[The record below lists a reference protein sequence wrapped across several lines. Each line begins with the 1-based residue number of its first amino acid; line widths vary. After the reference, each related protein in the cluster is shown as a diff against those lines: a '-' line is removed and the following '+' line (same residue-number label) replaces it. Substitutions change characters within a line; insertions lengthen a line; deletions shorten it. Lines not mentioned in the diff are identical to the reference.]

1 MKMKSEVCG
10 MTKKQKR
17 MLVRI
22 IISFVLFA
30 ALMVAEHTGALE
42 GINTWILFVIYLVPY
57 LIIGYDIVYKAVR
70 NISHGQVFDENFLM
84 MVATF
89 GAFGVKEYSEAVA
102 VMLFY
107 QVGEL
112 FQGYAVGKSRQSIS
126 AMMDICPEYANIEV
140 DGKLTQVDPDDVEVG
155 SVIVVK
161 PGERIPLDGIVLEGE
176 SFIDTA
182 ALTGESVPRKAAAGD
197 EIISGCVN
205 GSGTLKV
212 QTTKEFDDSTV
223 AKILELVENASSKK
237 ARVENFIT
245 RFAKYYTPVVTIGA
259 VILAIL
265 PPLILGGGWS
275 DWIQRACI
283 FLVISCPCALVISIP
298 LSFFGGI
305 GGASARG
312 ILIKG
317 SSYLEMLAKTDRVVF
332 DKTGTLTRGTFS
344 VTAVR
349 PAQPELSEQAL
360 LQLAAAAER
369 FSDHPVSQS
378 LRRAAGQLPEALA
391 TTDARELAGHG
402 VTAQVGGRAVA
413 AGNAK
418 LMATL
423 GLTAPAVDEIGTVI
437 HVAADGA
444 YLGYIVISDEPKS
457 GAREAIAR
465 LRADGVRV
473 VMLTGD
479 RKRTADAVAQE
490 LGIAEVHS
498 ELLPEDKV
506 TQVERLLGEGAPGK
520 YLAFVGDGIND
531 APVLARADLGAAMGG
546 IGSDAAIEAADIVLM
561 DDDPRKLSLAMR
573 ISRKTMRLVW
583 QNIVFALA
591 VKAVCLVLGAL
602 GIANMWVAIFADV
615 GVMVLCVLNAARA
628 LDTKRL

>member
-1 MKMKSEVCG
+1 MSRE
-10 MTKKQKR
+10 QKR
-17 MLVRI
+17 SLLLIAAAAVLLIGLHFVPVTGWLKLV
-22 IISFVLFA
+22 L
-30 ALMVAEHTGALE
+30 
-42 GINTWILFVIYLVPY
+42 YLIPY
-57 LIIGYDIVYKAVR
+57 LLVGGETLVDACKGIYNR
-70 NISHGQVFDENFLM
+70 QPFDENLLM
-84 MVATF
+84 AVATI
-89 GAFGVKEYSEAVA
+89 GAMVLGDYPEAVS

-107 QVGEL
+107 QIGEL
-112 FQGYAVGKSRQSIS
+112 FESYAVGRSRKNIGDL
-126 AMMDICPEYANIEV
+126 MDIRPDFAYVETADGIVRVKPEEV
-140 DGKLTQVDPDDVEVG
+140 AVG
-155 SVIVVK
+155 DTIVVK
-161 PGERIPLDGIVLEGE
+161 PGERVPLDGTVLTGT
-176 SFIDTA
+176 SA
-182 ALTGESVPRKAAAGD
+182 LNMSALTGESAPVDVA
-197 EIISGCVN
+197 E
-205 GSGTLKV
+205 GSGVVSGSVNLSGVLRLRVEKV
-212 QTTKEFDDSTV
+212 YAESTV
-223 AKILELVENASSKK
+223 ARILELVENSSLKK
-237 ARVENFIT
+237 AHTERFIT
-245 RFAKYYTPVVTIGA
+245 KFARVYTPSVCGA
-259 VILAIL
+259 ALALAIL
-265 PPLILGGGWS
+265 PPVVRLIMGIPA
-275 DWIQRACI
+275 DWGEWIYRALT

-332 DKTGTLTRGTFS
+332 DKTGTLTRGTFA
-344 VTAVR
+344 VTAVC

-378 LRRAAGQLPEALA
+378 LRRVAGQLPEALA

-457 GAREAIAR
+457 SAREAIAR

>member
-1 MKMKSEVCG
+1 MSRE
-10 MTKKQKR
+10 QKR
-17 MLVRI
+17 SLLLIAAAAVLLIGLHFVPVTGWLKLV
-22 IISFVLFA
+22 L
-30 ALMVAEHTGALE
+30 
-42 GINTWILFVIYLVPY
+42 YLIPY
-57 LIIGYDIVYKAVR
+57 LLVGGETLVDACKGIYNR
-70 NISHGQVFDENFLM
+70 QPFDENLLM
-84 MVATF
+84 AVATV
-89 GAFGVKEYSEAVA
+89 GAMVLGDYPEAVS

-107 QVGEL
+107 QIGEL
-112 FQGYAVGKSRQSIS
+112 FESYAVGRSRKNIGDL
-126 AMMDICPEYANIEV
+126 MDIRPDFAYVETADGIVRVKPEEV
-140 DGKLTQVDPDDVEVG
+140 AVG
-155 SVIVVK
+155 DTIVVK
-161 PGERIPLDGIVLEGE
+161 PGERVPLDGTVLTGT
-176 SFIDTA
+176 SA
-182 ALTGESVPRKAAAGD
+182 LNMSALTGESAPVDVA
-197 EIISGCVN
+197 E
-205 GSGTLKV
+205 GSGVVSGSVNLSGVLRLRVEKV
-212 QTTKEFDDSTV
+212 YAESTV
-223 AKILELVENASSKK
+223 ARILELVENSSLKK
-237 ARVENFIT
+237 AHTERFIT
-245 RFAKYYTPVVTIGA
+245 KFARVYTPSVCGA
-259 VILAIL
+259 ALALAIL
-265 PPLILGGGWS
+265 PPVVRLIMGIPA
-275 DWIQRACI
+275 DWGEWIYRALT

-378 LRRAAGQLPEALA
+378 LRRVAGQLPEALA

-457 GAREAIAR
+457 SAREAIAR

>member
-1 MKMKSEVCG
+1 MSRE
-10 MTKKQKR
+10 QKR
-17 MLVRI
+17 SLLLIAAAAVLLI
-22 IISFVLFA
+22 GLHFVPVTGWGKL
-30 ALMVAEHTGALE
+30 AL
-42 GINTWILFVIYLVPY
+42 YLIPY
-57 LIIGYDIVYKAVR
+57 LLVGGETLVDACKGIYNR
-70 NISHGQVFDENFLM
+70 QPFDENLLM
-84 MVATF
+84 AVATI
-89 GAFGVKEYSEAVA
+89 GAMVLGDYPEAVS

-107 QVGEL
+107 QIGEL
-112 FQGYAVGKSRQSIS
+112 FESYAVGRSRKNIGDL
-126 AMMDICPEYANIEV
+126 MDIRPDFAYVETADGIVRVKPEEV
-140 DGKLTQVDPDDVEVG
+140 AVG
-155 SVIVVK
+155 DTIVVK
-161 PGERIPLDGIVLEGE
+161 PGERVPLDGTVLTGT
-176 SFIDTA
+176 SA
-182 ALTGESVPRKAAAGD
+182 LNMSALTGESAPVDVAEGSAVV
-197 EIISGCVN
+197 SGSVN
-205 GSGTLKV
+205 LSGVLRLRVEKV
-212 QTTKEFDDSTV
+212 YAESTV
-223 AKILELVENASSKK
+223 ARILELVENSSLKK
-237 ARVENFIT
+237 AHTERFIT
-245 RFAKYYTPVVTIGA
+245 KFARVYTPSVCGA
-259 VILAIL
+259 ALALAIL
-265 PPLILGGGWS
+265 PPVVRLIMGIPA
-275 DWIQRACI
+275 DWGEWIYRALT

-344 VTAVR
+344 VTAVC

-360 LQLAAAAER
+360 LQLAAAAEQ

-378 LRRAAGQLPEALA
+378 LRRAAGQLPETLV

-506 TQVERLLGEGAPGK
+506 TQVERLLGEGAPGNTSPSS
-520 YLAFVGDGIND
+520 AT
-531 APVLARADLGAAMGG
+531 A
-546 IGSDAAIEAADIVLM
+546 S
-561 DDDPRKLSLAMR
+561 
-573 ISRKTMRLVW
+573 TMRRCLRVPISAPPW
-583 QNIVFALA
+583 AASARTPPLRQQTSCSWTTIRANSRWPCASRARPCASSGRTSSLRWRSRPCASCSARSALRTCGSPSLPMSA
-591 VKAVCLVLGAL
+591 
-602 GIANMWVAIFADV
+602 
-615 GVMVLCVLNAARA
+615 
-628 LDTKRL
+628 

>member
-1 MKMKSEVCG
+1 MSRE
-10 MTKKQKR
+10 QKR
-17 MLVRI
+17 SLLLIAAAAVLLIGLHFVPVTGWLKLV
-22 IISFVLFA
+22 L
-30 ALMVAEHTGALE
+30 
-42 GINTWILFVIYLVPY
+42 YLIPY
-57 LIIGYDIVYKAVR
+57 LLVGGETLVDACKGIYNR
-70 NISHGQVFDENFLM
+70 QPFDENLLM
-84 MVATF
+84 AVATI
-89 GAFGVKEYSEAVA
+89 GAMVLGDYPEAVS

-107 QVGEL
+107 QIGEL
-112 FQGYAVGKSRQSIS
+112 FESYAVGRSRKNIGDL
-126 AMMDICPEYANIEV
+126 MDIRPDYANVETA
-140 DGKLTQVDPDDVEVG
+140 DGVTRVKPEQVAVG
-155 SVIVVK
+155 DTIVVK
-161 PGERIPLDGIVLEGE
+161 PGERVPLDGTVLTGT
-176 SFIDTA
+176 SA
-182 ALTGESVPRKAAAGD
+182 LNMSALTGESAPVDVTEGGAVV
-197 EIISGCVN
+197 SGSVN
-205 GSGTLKV
+205 LSGVLRLRVEKV
-212 QTTKEFDDSTV
+212 YAESTV
-223 AKILELVENASSKK
+223 ARILELVENSSLKK
-237 ARVENFIT
+237 AHTERFIT
-245 RFAKYYTPVVTIGA
+245 KFARVYTPSVCSA
-259 VILAIL
+259 ALALAIL
-265 PPLILGGGWS
+265 PPVVRLIMGIPA
-275 DWIQRACI
+275 DWGEWVYRALT

-332 DKTGTLTRGTFS
+332 DKTGTLTRGTFA
-344 VTAVR
+344 VTAVH
-349 PAQPELSEQAL
+349 PAQPELSEQVL
-360 LQLAAAAER
+360 LQLAAAAEQ

-378 LRRAAGQLPEALA
+378 LRRAVGELPADLV
-391 TTDARELAGHG
+391 TTDAKELAGHG
-402 VTAQVGGRAVA
+402 VTAQVGGRSVA
-413 AGNAK
+413 AGNTK
-418 LMATL
+418 LMDTL
-423 GLTAPAVDEIGTVI
+423 GLTVPAVDEIGTVI

-444 YLGYIVISDEPKS
+444 YLGYIVISDEPKAGS
-457 GAREAIAR
+457 REAVAR

-479 RKRTADAVAQE
+479 RKSAADAVAEE

-628 LDTKRL
+628 LNTKHL